1 MSETNSSIRRRL
13 ANNEPCSQKLRYD
26 AGVLAGY
33 AKSITLI
40 RHLQSTLSPHT
51 DTGSQRKILEEAIE
65 LIAEN
70 IETNNN
76 G

>member
-13 ANNEPCSQKLRYD
+13 ANNEPCPQKLHYD

-40 RHLQSTLSPHT
+40 RHLQRATIPKRLEW
-51 DTGSQRKILEEAIE
+51 GILEKAME

-70 IETNNN
+70 IGANNN
-76 G
+76 E